1 MTETPEAL
9 YVEKTACYILELPQT
24 AKFHHAKLL
33 PDENVY
39 KYYLIE
45 DEDGA
50 RYVYTD
56 ERAQEFDRKMKLAA
70 KRRREQRRE
79 AAGYHDGCVRPVFE
93 G

>member
-1 MTETPEAL
+1 MTETSEAL
-9 YVEKTACYILELPQT
+9 HVEKTACYILELPLS
-24 AKFHHAKLL
+24 AKFHHARLL

-45 DEDGA
+45 DEDGE

-70 KRRREQRRE
+70 KKRRQR
-79 AAGYHDGCVRPVFE
+79 
-93 G
+93 